1 MALPAW
7 LALAAWKYILSAYH
21 EEKIEKFL
29 SNIKQKISDSENMP
43 EFRKTAWIKTFDGL
57 ISIMPRKKVIN
68 DTLQYSKE
76 EVSLFLKTLW
86 EALSELAQEV
96 WTGAQNITNSITE
109 FMTDMWRELS
119 KDVSST
125 VAEGKKALIKIF
137 STEKP
142 KPKVKE
148 KKSKKKKQE
157 KKNKKED

>member
-1 MALPAW
+1 
-7 LALAAWKYILSAYH
+7 
-21 EEKIEKFL
+21 
-29 SNIKQKISDSENMP
+29 
-43 EFRKTAWIKTFDGL
+43 
-57 ISIMPRKKVIN
+57 
-68 DTLQYSKE
+68 
-76 EVSLFLKTLW
+76 
-86 EALSELAQEV
+86 
-96 WTGAQNITNSITE
+96 
-109 FMTDMWRELS
+109 MWRELS